1 MLYFFFSHTSG
12 ITLLA
17 LPADVYVFGAT
28 YWLGAISMIILCII
42 TIYVYLPVF
51 YNLHLT
57 STYEYLGRRFDD
69 KTRKCAS
76 FLFALALFVYLPVV
90 IYIPA
95 LAFSAGENNINRAA
109 FEIVIL
115 FGQIF
120 F

>member
-1 MLYFFFSHTSG
+1 
-12 ITLLA
+12 
-17 LPADVYVFGAT
+17 
-28 YWLGAISMIILCII
+28 MIILAVI

-76 FLFALALFVYLPVV
+76 FLFALALLVYLPIV

-95 LAFSAGENNINRAA
+95 LAFSAGKNIVNYVIININIIITASIIKIKKHYI
-109 FEIVIL
+109 FHQKYL
-115 FGQIF
+115 F
-120 F
+120 